1 MKFVNKGDKRV
12 EIVKRE
18 FIYREKTNLEP
29 AAFKTYINKYIKELR
44 SREDVY
50 KVSGTVTGDFSKC
63 TVRYT
68 QILPDPT
75 PSEENVENL
84 AVIVSSTV
92 EEVQKQLG

>member
-1 MKFVNKGDKRV
+1 M

-18 FIYREKTNLEP
+18 FIYREKTGLEP

-44 SREDVY
+44 AREDAY
-50 KVSGTVTGDFSKC
+50 KVSGTVTSDFSKC

-75 PSEENVENL
+75 PSEEDVENQ
-84 AVIVSSTV
+84 VTIVTDMIG
-92 EEVQKQLG
+92 EVQNQLG